1 MEKKDL
7 YKNHKE
13 FKDKFE
19 SFMAAEESTASMYS
33 PNQTG
38 NKV

>member
-1 MEKKDL
+1 MEKKDI

-33 PNQTG
+33 P
-38 NKV
+38 K